1 MWMSDPA
8 KPPSRIKNA
17 AAERLAIPAPTKYA
31 FAILPCSFDE
41 DKLESASPLHYE
53 TEERIDALE
62 RSNKLHP
69 AQRRAIRQQAP
80 SRDPG
85 AGFQ

>member
-1 MWMSDPA
+1 MSDPA

-53 TEERIDALE
+53 EDVPLAVEIVEAVVA
-62 RSNKLHP
+62 H
-69 AQRRAIRQQAP
+69 
-80 SRDPG
+80 
-85 AGFQ
+85 